1 MRIAITGSMGSGKS
15 TVAQLIRE
23 MGYHVK
29 DADQIAKEHLESDCV
44 KSALLK
50 RYGQRILT
58 CDNTIDKAYLASRI
72 FNYPAE
78 KRQLE
83 DLIYPFVYA
92 ELTARSDEKIVFSE
106 VPLLFESNGEH
117 YFDEIWVVVSDEVT
131 MFERLKKNRNYTDE
145 MIQERL
151 QHQMSQHDKILAA
164 DVIIENNSDT
174 HNLKKQIETQLE
186 RILKQYELKS
196 TGYIFN

>member
-1 MRIAITGSMGSGKS
+1 MRIVITGSMGSGKS
-15 TVAQLIRE
+15 TVAQLIRD

-78 KRQLE
+78 KRLLE

-92 ELTARSDEKIVFSE
+92 ELTARTSEKIEFSE

-117 YFDEIWVVVSDEVT
+117 YFDEIWVVVSDEDK
-131 MFERLKKNRNYTDE
+131 MIERLKKNRNYTDE

-151 QHQMSQHDKILAA
+151 QHQMSQHDKALLA
-164 DVIIENNSDT
+164 DVIIENNSDID
-174 HNLKKQIETQLE
+174 HLKKQIIAQLD
-186 RILKQYELKS
+186 RVMKHYELKS
-196 TGYIFN
+196 TG

>member
-15 TVAQLIRE
+15 TVAQLIRD

-29 DADQIAKEHLESDCV
+29 DADQIAKEYLESDCV
-44 KSALLK
+44 KTALLK

-78 KRQLE
+78 KRLLE

-92 ELTARSDEKIVFSE
+92 ELTARTSEKIEFSE

-117 YFDEIWVVVSDEVT
+117 YFDEIWVVVSDEDK
-131 MFERLKKNRNYTDE
+131 MIERLKKNRNYTDE

-151 QHQMSQHDKILAA
+151 QHQMSQHDKALLA
-164 DVIIENNSDT
+164 DVIIENNSDID
-174 HNLKKQIETQLE
+174 HLKKQINAQLD
-186 RILKQYELKS
+186 RVMKHYELKS
-196 TGYIFN
+196 TG

>member
-15 TVAQLIRE
+15 TVAQLIRD

-29 DADQIAKEHLESDCV
+29 DADQIAKEYLESDCV
-44 KSALLK
+44 KTALLK

-78 KRQLE
+78 KRLLE

-92 ELTARSDEKIVFSE
+92 ELTTRTSEKIEFSE

-117 YFDEIWVVVSDEVT
+117 YFDEIWVVVSDEDK
-131 MFERLKKNRNYTDE
+131 MIERLKKNRNYTDE

-151 QHQMSQHDKILAA
+151 QHQMSQHDKALLA
-164 DVIIENNSDT
+164 DVIIENNSDID
-174 HNLKKQIETQLE
+174 HLKKQIIAQLD
-186 RILKQYELKS
+186 RVMKHYELKS
-196 TGYIFN
+196 TG

>member
-15 TVAQLIRE
+15 TVAQLIRD

-44 KSALLK
+44 KTALLK

-78 KRQLE
+78 KRLLE

-92 ELTARSDEKIVFSE
+92 ELTARTNEKIEFSE

-117 YFDEIWVVVSDEVT
+117 YFDEIWVVVSDEDK
-131 MFERLKKNRNYTDE
+131 MIERLKKNRNYTDE

-151 QHQMSQHDKILAA
+151 QHQMSQHDKALLA
-164 DVIIENNSDT
+164 DVIIENNSDID
-174 HNLKKQIETQLE
+174 HLKKQIIAQLD
-186 RILKQYELKS
+186 RVMKHYELKS
-196 TGYIFN
+196 TG

>member
-44 KSALLK
+44 KTALLK

-78 KRQLE
+78 KRLLE

-92 ELTARSDEKIVFSE
+92 ELTARTSEKIEFSE

-117 YFDEIWVVVSDEVT
+117 YFDEIWVVVSDEDK
-131 MFERLKKNRNYTDE
+131 MIERLKKNRNYTDE

-151 QHQMSQHDKILAA
+151 QHQMSQHDKALLA
-164 DVIIENNSDT
+164 DVIIENNSDID
-174 HNLKKQIETQLE
+174 HLKKQIIAQLD
-186 RILKQYELKS
+186 RVMKHYELKS
-196 TGYIFN
+196 TG

>member
-15 TVAQLIRE
+15 TVAQLIRD

-44 KSALLK
+44 KTALLK

-92 ELTARSDEKIVFSE
+92 ELTARSNEKIEFSE
-106 VPLLFESNGEH
+106 VPLLFESSGEN
-117 YFDEIWVVVSDEVT
+117 YFDEIWVVVSDEAK
-131 MFERLKKNRNYTDE
+131 MIERLKKNRNYTDE

-151 QHQMSQHDKILAA
+151 QHQMSQHDKAVLA

-174 HNLKKQIETQLE
+174 DNLRIQIETQLE
-186 RILKQYELKS
+186 RILKHYELKS
-196 TGYIFN
+196 TG

>member
-15 TVAQLIRE
+15 TVAQLIRD

-44 KSALLK
+44 KTALLK

-92 ELTARSDEKIVFSE
+92 ELTARSNEKIEFSE
-106 VPLLFESNGEH
+106 VPLLFESSGEN
-117 YFDEIWVVVSDEVT
+117 YFDEIWVVVSDEEK
-131 MFERLKKNRNYTDE
+131 MIERLKKNRNYTDE

-151 QHQMSQHDKILAA
+151 QHQMSQHDKAVLA

-174 HNLKKQIETQLE
+174 DNLRFQIETQLE
-186 RILKQYELKS
+186 RILKHYELKS
-196 TGYIFN
+196 TG

>member
-15 TVAQLIRE
+15 TVAQLIRD

-44 KSALLK
+44 KTALLK
-50 RYGQRILT
+50 RYGQRILA

-78 KRQLE
+78 KRLLE

-92 ELTARSDEKIVFSE
+92 ELTARTSEKIEFSE

-117 YFDEIWVVVSDEVT
+117 YFDEIWVVVSDEDK
-131 MFERLKKNRNYTDE
+131 MIERLKKNRNYTDE

-151 QHQMSQHDKILAA
+151 QHQMSQYDKALLA
-164 DVIIENNSDT
+164 DVIIENNSDID
-174 HNLKKQIETQLE
+174 HLKKQIIAQLD
-186 RILKQYELKS
+186 RVMKHYELKS
-196 TGYIFN
+196 TG

>member
-15 TVAQLIRE
+15 TVAQLIRD

-44 KSALLK
+44 KTALLK

-78 KRQLE
+78 KRLLE

-92 ELTARSDEKIVFSE
+92 ELTARTSEKIEFSE

-117 YFDEIWVVVSDEVT
+117 YFDEIWVVVSDEDK
-131 MFERLKKNRNYTDE
+131 MIERLKKNRNYTDE
-145 MIQERL
+145 MIKERL
-151 QHQMSQHDKILAA
+151 QHQMSQHDKALLA
-164 DVIIENNSDT
+164 DVIIENNSDID
-174 HNLKKQIETQLE
+174 HLKKQIIAQLD
-186 RILKQYELKS
+186 RVMKHYELKS
-196 TGYIFN
+196 TG

>member
-15 TVAQLIRE
+15 TVAQLIRD

-44 KSALLK
+44 KTALLK

-78 KRQLE
+78 KRLLE

-92 ELTARSDEKIVFSE
+92 ELTARTSEKIEFSE

-117 YFDEIWVVVSDEVT
+117 YFDEIWVVVSDEDK
-131 MFERLKKNRNYTDE
+131 MIERLKKNRNYTDE

-151 QHQMSQHDKILAA
+151 QHQMSQHDKALLA
-164 DVIIENNSDT
+164 DVIIENNSDID
-174 HNLKKQIETQLE
+174 HLKKQIIAQLD
-186 RILKQYELKS
+186 RVMKHYELKS
-196 TGYIFN
+196 TG

>member
-50 RYGQRILT
+50 RYGQTILT

-151 QHQMSQHDKILAA
+151 QHQMSQHDKALLA

-174 HNLKKQIETQLE
+174 DNLKKQIENQLE
-186 RILKQYELKS
+186 RILKQYELKN
-196 TGYIFN
+196 TG

>member
-15 TVAQLIRE
+15 TVAQLIRD

-29 DADQIAKEHLESDCV
+29 DADQIAKEYLESDCV
-44 KSALLK
+44 KTALLK

-78 KRQLE
+78 KRLLE

-92 ELTARSDEKIVFSE
+92 ELTARTSEKIEFSE

-117 YFDEIWVVVSDEVT
+117 YFDEIWVVVSDEDK
-131 MFERLKKNRNYTDE
+131 MIERLKKNRNYTDE
-145 MIQERL
+145 MIKERL
-151 QHQMSQHDKILAA
+151 QHQMSQHDKALLA
-164 DVIIENNSDT
+164 DVIIENNSDID
-174 HNLKKQIETQLE
+174 HLKKQIIAQLD
-186 RILKQYELKS
+186 RVMKHYELKS
-196 TGYIFN
+196 TG

>member
-15 TVAQLIRE
+15 TVAQLIRD

-44 KSALLK
+44 KTALLK

-131 MFERLKKNRNYTDE
+131 MFERLKKNRNYTDT

-151 QHQMSQHDKILAA
+151 QHQMSQHDKALLA

-174 HNLKKQIETQLE
+174 DNLKKQIENQLE
-186 RILKQYELKS
+186 RILKQYELKN
-196 TGYIFN
+196 TG

>member
-15 TVAQLIRE
+15 TVAQLIRDI
-23 MGYHVK
+23 GYHVK

-44 KSALLK
+44 KTALLK

-78 KRQLE
+78 KRLLE

-92 ELTARSDEKIVFSE
+92 ELTARTSEKIEFSE

-117 YFDEIWVVVSDEVT
+117 YFDEIWVVVSDEDK
-131 MFERLKKNRNYTDE
+131 MIERLKKNRNYTDE

-151 QHQMSQHDKILAA
+151 QHQMSQHDKALLA
-164 DVIIENNSDT
+164 DVIIENNSDID
-174 HNLKKQIETQLE
+174 HLKKQIIAQLD
-186 RILKQYELKS
+186 RVMKHYELKS
-196 TGYIFN
+196 TG

>member
-58 CDNTIDKAYLASRI
+58 CDNTIDKTYLASRI

-92 ELTARSDEKIVFSE
+92 ELTARTNDKIEFSE

-117 YFDEIWVVVSDEVT
+117 YFDEVWVVISDEDK
-131 MFERLKKNRNYTDE
+131 MIERLKKNRNYTDE

-151 QHQMSQHDKILAA
+151 QHQMSQHDKALLA
-164 DVIIENNSDT
+164 DIIIENNSDMD
-174 HNLKKQIETQLE
+174 NLKKQINTQLD
-186 RILKQYELKS
+186 RIMEHYELKS
-196 TGYIFN
+196 TG

>member
-186 RILKQYELKS
+186 RILKQYKLKS
-196 TGYIFN
+196 TG

>member
-15 TVAQLIRE
+15 TVAQIIRE

-29 DADQIAKEHLESDCV
+29 DADQIAKEYLESDCV
-44 KSALLK
+44 KTVLLK

-92 ELTARSDEKIVFSE
+92 ELTARSNEKIEFSE
-106 VPLLFESNGEH
+106 VPLLFESSGEH
-117 YFDEIWVVVSDEVT
+117 YFDEVWVVISDEDK
-131 MFERLKKNRNYTDE
+131 MRERLKKSRNYTDDI
-145 MIQERL
+145 IQERL
-151 QHQMSQHDKILAA
+151 QHQMSQHDKALLA
-164 DVIIENNSDT
+164 DVIIENNSDIEE
-174 HNLKKQIETQLE
+174 LKKQITNQLD
-186 RILKQYELKS
+186 RILKHYELKS
-196 TGYIFN
+196 TG

>member
-15 TVAQLIRE
+15 TVAQLIRD

-29 DADQIAKEHLESDCV
+29 DADQIAKEHLESNCV
-44 KSALLK
+44 KTALLK

-78 KRQLE
+78 KRLLE

-92 ELTARSDEKIVFSE
+92 ELTARTSEKIEFSE
-106 VPLLFESNGEH
+106 IPLLFESNGEH
-117 YFDEIWVVVSDEVT
+117 YFDEIWVVVSDEDK
-131 MFERLKKNRNYTDE
+131 MIERLKKNRNYTDE

-151 QHQMSQHDKILAA
+151 QHQMSQHDKALLA
-164 DVIIENNSDT
+164 DVIIENNSDID
-174 HNLKKQIETQLE
+174 HLKKQIIAQLD
-186 RILKQYELKS
+186 RVMKHYELKS
-196 TGYIFN
+196 TG

>member
-15 TVAQLIRE
+15 TVAQLIRD

-29 DADQIAKEHLESDCV
+29 DADQIAKEHLESNCV
-44 KSALLK
+44 KTALLK

-78 KRQLE
+78 KRHLE

-92 ELTARSDEKIVFSE
+92 ELTARTSEKIEFSE

-117 YFDEIWVVVSDEVT
+117 YFDEIWVVVSDEDK
-131 MFERLKKNRNYTDE
+131 MIERLKKNRNYTDE

-151 QHQMSQHDKILAA
+151 QHQMSQHDKALLA
-164 DVIIENNSDT
+164 DVIIENNSDID
-174 HNLKKQIETQLE
+174 HLKKQIIAQLD
-186 RILKQYELKS
+186 RVMKHYELKS
-196 TGYIFN
+196 TG

>member
-15 TVAQLIRE
+15 TVAQLIRD

-78 KRQLE
+78 KRLLE

-92 ELTARSDEKIVFSE
+92 ELTARTNEKIEFSE

-117 YFDEIWVVVSDEVT
+117 YFDEIWVVVSDEDK
-131 MFERLKKNRNYTDE
+131 MIERLKKNRNYTDE
-145 MIQERL
+145 MIKERL
-151 QHQMSQHDKILAA
+151 QHQMSQHDKALLA
-164 DVIIENNSDT
+164 DVIIENNSDID
-174 HNLKKQIETQLE
+174 HLKKQIIAQLD
-186 RILKQYELKS
+186 RVMKHYELKS
-196 TGYIFN
+196 TG

>member
-15 TVAQLIRE
+15 TVSQLLRE

-44 KSALLK
+44 KIALIK

-58 CDNTIDKAYLASRI
+58 CDDTIDKAYLASRI

-92 ELTARSDEKIVFSE
+92 ELTARSNDKIEFSE
-106 VPLLFESNGEH
+106 VPLLFESSGEQ
-117 YFDEIWVVVSDEVT
+117 YFDEVWVVVSDEEK
-131 MFERLKKNRNYTDE
+131 MFERLKKNRNYSDE

-151 QHQMSQHDKILAA
+151 QHQMSQHDKALLA

-174 HNLKKQIETQLE
+174 DNLKKQIENQLE
-186 RILKQYELKS
+186 RILKQYELKN
-196 TGYIFN
+196 TG

>member
-15 TVAQLIRE
+15 TVAQLIRD

-29 DADQIAKEHLESDCV
+29 DADQIAKEYLESDCV
-44 KSALLK
+44 KTALLK

-78 KRQLE
+78 KRLLE

-92 ELTARSDEKIVFSE
+92 ELTARTNEKIEFSE

-117 YFDEIWVVVSDEVT
+117 YFDEIWVVVSDEDK
-131 MFERLKKNRNYTDE
+131 MIERLKKNRNYTDE

-151 QHQMSQHDKILAA
+151 QHQMSQHDKALLA
-164 DVIIENNSDT
+164 DVIIENNSDID
-174 HNLKKQIETQLE
+174 HLKKQIIAQLD
-186 RILKQYELKS
+186 RVMKHYELKS
-196 TGYIFN
+196 TG

>member
-15 TVAQLIRE
+15 TVSQLLRE

-44 KSALLK
+44 KIALIK

-58 CDNTIDKAYLASRI
+58 CDDTIDKAYLASRI

-92 ELTARSDEKIVFSE
+92 ELTARSNDKIEFSE
-106 VPLLFESNGEH
+106 VPLLFESSGEQ
-117 YFDEIWVVVSDEVT
+117 YFDEVWVVVSDEEK
-131 MFERLKKNRNYTDE
+131 MFERLKKNRNYSNE

-151 QHQMSQHDKILAA
+151 QHQMSQHDKALLA

-174 HNLKKQIETQLE
+174 DNLKKQIENQLE
-186 RILKQYELKS
+186 RILKQYELKN
-196 TGYIFN
+196 TG

>member
-196 TGYIFN
+196 TG

>member
-15 TVAQLIRE
+15 TVSQLIRE

-29 DADQIAKEHLESDCV
+29 DADTIAKEHLESDCV
-44 KSALLK
+44 KTALLK

-58 CDNTIDKAYLASRI
+58 CDDTIDKAYLASRI

-92 ELTARSDEKIVFSE
+92 ELTVRSNDKIEFSE
-106 VPLLFESNGEH
+106 VPLLFESSGEH
-117 YFDEIWVVVSDEVT
+117 YFDEIWVVVSDEEK
-131 MFERLKKNRNYTDE
+131 MIERLKKNRNYTDE

-151 QHQMSQHDKILAA
+151 QHQMSQHDKALLA

-174 HNLKKQIETQLE
+174 DNLKKQIENQLE

-196 TGYIFN
+196 TG

>member
-15 TVAQLIRE
+15 TVAQLIRD

-29 DADQIAKEHLESDCV
+29 DADQIAKEYLESDCV
-44 KSALLK
+44 KTALLK

-78 KRQLE
+78 KRLLE

-92 ELTARSDEKIVFSE
+92 ELTARTSEKIEFSE

-117 YFDEIWVVVSDEVT
+117 YFDEIWVVVSDEDK
-131 MFERLKKNRNYTDE
+131 MIERLKKNRNYTDE

-151 QHQMSQHDKILAA
+151 QHQMSQHDKALLA
-164 DVIIENNSDT
+164 DVIIENNSDID
-174 HNLKKQIETQLE
+174 HLKKQIIAQLD
-186 RILKQYELKS
+186 RVMKHYELKS
-196 TGYIFN
+196 TG

>member
-15 TVAQLIRE
+15 TVAQLIRD

-29 DADQIAKEHLESDCV
+29 DADQIAKEHLESNCV
-44 KSALLK
+44 KTALLK

-78 KRQLE
+78 KRLLE

-92 ELTARSDEKIVFSE
+92 ELTARTSEKIEFSE

-117 YFDEIWVVVSDEVT
+117 YFDEIWVVVSDEDK
-131 MFERLKKNRNYTDE
+131 MIERLKKNRNYTDE

-151 QHQMSQHDKILAA
+151 QHQMSQHDKALLA
-164 DVIIENNSDT
+164 DVIIENNSDID
-174 HNLKKQIETQLE
+174 HLKKQIIAQLD
-186 RILKQYELKS
+186 RVMKHYELKS
-196 TGYIFN
+196 TG

>member
-131 MFERLKKNRNYTDE
+131 MFERLKKNRNYTEE

-196 TGYIFN
+196 TG

>member
-15 TVAQLIRE
+15 TVAQLIRD

-44 KSALLK
+44 KTALLK

-78 KRQLE
+78 KRLIE

-92 ELTARSDEKIVFSE
+92 ELTARTSEKIEFSE

-117 YFDEIWVVVSDEVT
+117 YFDEIWVVVSDEDK
-131 MFERLKKNRNYTDE
+131 MIERLKKNRNYTDE

-151 QHQMSQHDKILAA
+151 QHQMSQHDKALLA
-164 DVIIENNSDT
+164 DVIIENNSDID
-174 HNLKKQIETQLE
+174 HLKKQIIAQLD
-186 RILKQYELKS
+186 RVMKHYELKS
-196 TGYIFN
+196 TG

>member
-15 TVAQLIRE
+15 TVAQLIRD

-44 KSALLK
+44 KNALLK

-58 CDNTIDKAYLASRI
+58 CDNTVDKSYLASRI

-92 ELTARSDEKIVFSE
+92 ELTTRSYDKIEFSE

-117 YFDEIWVVVSDEVT
+117 YFDEVWVVVSDEDK
-131 MFERLKKNRNYTDE
+131 MIERLKKNRNYTDD

-151 QHQMSQHDKILAA
+151 QHQMSQYDKALLA
-164 DVIIENNSDT
+164 DIVIENNSDIED
-174 HNLKKQIETQLE
+174 LKLQIVTQLD
-186 RILKQYELKS
+186 RIMKNYELKS
-196 TGYIFN
+196 TG